1 VQGVAIRPGTGQ
13 VITAEHGPDKNDE
26 VNLIQAGANY
36 GWDPSQGG
44 TKGGYDENVPMTDLK
59 RFPDA
64 VPAKWES
71 GDTTEAVCAATFLSG
86 PQWGDLDGSL
96 VVTALKG
103 AKVLLIKL
111 DPNANVQSVSI
122 PTEFND
128 KFGRLRAARQ
138 GPDGALYITTSDGTN
153 DKLLRVTRN

>member
-1 VQGVAIRPGTGQ
+1 
-13 VITAEHGPDKNDE
+13 
-26 VNLIQAGANY
+26 
-36 GWDPSQGG
+36 
-44 TKGGYDENVPMTDLK
+44 MTDLQ

-103 AKVLLIKL
+103 AKVLLFRL
-111 DPNANVQSVSI
+111 DDNANVRSVSI

-128 KFGRLRAARQ
+128 RFGRLRAARQ
-138 GPDGALYITTSDGTN
+138 GPDGALYLTPSDGSN
-153 DKLLRVTRN
+153 DKLLRVTRA